1 MRRSH
6 RDPFDELGQLQEQI
20 NRAFTD
26 LLGWAPVRAEASRA
40 AVCTPP
46 MDVSETADA
55 YVLRL
60 DLPGVQRNETT
71 VTVENN
77 VLTIRGRRP
86 RPEPPE
92 GTTVHRAECPG
103 GEFYRSFPLP
113 ATADPSQISAKL
125 DRGVLRVTVPKLAGA
140 KPRKIEVAGD

>member
-6 RDPFDELGQLQEQI
+6 GDPFHELGQLQEQI

-26 LLGWAPVRAEASRA
+26 LLGWAPVRAEAGRS
-40 AVCTPP
+40 AVCAPP

-55 YVLRL
+55 YVLRV
-60 DLPGVQRNETT
+60 DLPGVQRDETT
-71 VTVENN
+71 VTAENS
-77 VLTIRGRRP
+77 VLTIRGKRP

-92 GTTVHRAECPG
+92 GTTVHRVECPG

-113 ATADPSQISAKL
+113 AAADPSQISAKL
-125 DRGVLRVTVPKLAGA
+125 DRGVLKVTIPKLAEA
-140 KPRKIEVAGD
+140 KPMKIEVAGE